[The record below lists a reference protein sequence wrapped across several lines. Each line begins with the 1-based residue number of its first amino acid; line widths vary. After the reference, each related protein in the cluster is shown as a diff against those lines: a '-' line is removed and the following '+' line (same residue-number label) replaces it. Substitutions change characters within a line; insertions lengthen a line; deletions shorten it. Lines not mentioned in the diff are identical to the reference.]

1 MSGQISVRAAVLD
14 RMGEPVRVEELRLDA
29 PRAGEVLVRVAAAGV
44 CHSDLHLADGHLGT
58 DRQPIVLGHEGSG
71 VVEQI
76 GAGVT
81 TVAAGDRVALCFV
94 PACGSC
100 PRCLAGQTNLCHAAA
115 ASTSAG
121 ELPAGG
127 TRLHRVDGSDV
138 KHFLNLACFAE
149 RCVVDARSIV
159 PVPDDLPLWE
169 AALVGCSVMTG
180 VGAVRNAAGVKVG
193 DTVAVIGCG
202 GVGVQAVSA
211 ASLAGASRVIAI
223 DLDPAKLELARSHG
237 ATDVV
242 QASDRAVHDVRA
254 LTGGGADHAIE
265 VVGRPETMRLA
276 WDAIRPG
283 GMVVVV
289 GLAPAGVEVSLP
301 AIEFL
306 SDKGIR
312 GSYYG
317 SGDPAAD
324 LPALAA
330 LALDGRIDLAGV
342 VTNVSVL
349 DGVNDALDRLRHGA
363 GARSILVL
371 DESAAGISARPA

>member
-58 DRQPIVLGHEGSG
+58 DRQPIVLGHEGAG
-71 VVEQI
+71 VVEQV

-81 TVAAGDRVALCFV
+81 AVAPGDRVALCFV

-115 ASTSAG
+115 ASNSAG

-127 TRLHRVDGSDV
+127 TRLHRPDGSDV

-159 PVPDDLPLWE
+159 PVPDELALWE

-180 VGAVRNAAGVKVG
+180 VGAVRNAAGVRVG

-211 ASLAGASRVIAI
+211 ASLAGAARVIAI

-237 ATDVV
+237 ATDVI

-265 VVGRPETMRLA
+265 VVGRPET
-276 WDAIRPG
+276 IRQAFAMIREG
-283 GMVVVV
+283 GTAVVV
-289 GLAPAGVEVSLP
+289 GIAPRGVDVPIP
-301 AIEFL
+301 ALDLI
-306 SDKGIR
+306 SDKTLR
-312 GSYYG
+312 GCFYG
-317 SGDPAAD
+317 SGNVLAEMPAVVGMVASGRLRVSD
-324 LPALAA
+324 VISDVIG
-330 LALDGRIDLAGV
+330 LDGIE
-342 VTNVSVL
+342 
-349 DGVNDALDRLRHGA
+349 DAFQRLRDGR
-363 GARSILVL
+363 GARSLVVL
-371 DESAAGISARPA
+371 DEQAAGGP

>member
-193 DTVAVIGCG
+193 DIVAVIGCG

-242 QASDRAVHDVRA
+242 QASDRRGARRA
-254 LTGGGADHAIE
+254 RLCTGGGADHAIE
-265 VVGRPETMRLA
+265 VVGRPET
-276 WDAIRPG
+276 IRQAFAMIREG
-283 GMVVVV
+283 GTAVVV
-289 GLAPAGVEVSLP
+289 GIAPRRRRRA
-301 AIEFL
+301 
-306 SDKGIR
+306 
-312 GSYYG
+312 
-317 SGDPAAD
+317 DP
-324 LPALAA
+324 
-330 LALDGRIDLAGV
+330 R
-342 VTNVSVL
+342 
-349 DGVNDALDRLRHGA
+349 
-363 GARSILVL
+363 
-371 DESAAGISARPA
+371 ARPDQ